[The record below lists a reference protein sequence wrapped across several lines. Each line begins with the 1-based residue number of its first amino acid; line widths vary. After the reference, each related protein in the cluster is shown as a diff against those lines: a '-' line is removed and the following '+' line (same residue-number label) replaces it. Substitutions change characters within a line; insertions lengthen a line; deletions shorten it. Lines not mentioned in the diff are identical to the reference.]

1 MMIAFTMTLV
11 AMTLMIGHQEDDPE
25 CKLYGD
31 DDDDDDDDTK
41 DSWTVE
47 VGSRS
52 PSQNDR

>member
-31 DDDDDDDDTK
+31 DDDDDDDTK